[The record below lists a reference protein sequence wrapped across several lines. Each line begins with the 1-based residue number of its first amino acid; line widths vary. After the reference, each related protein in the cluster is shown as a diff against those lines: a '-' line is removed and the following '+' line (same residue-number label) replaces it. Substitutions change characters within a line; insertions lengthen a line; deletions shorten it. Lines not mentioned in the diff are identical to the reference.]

1 MPANVLTD
9 DRTMRDLLGKC
20 RRIAIVGLSPKQERD
35 SYKVAL
41 YLQKKG
47 YIILP
52 VRPGQKE
59 ILGEKVYSSLEDIS
73 EPVDIVNVFRRS
85 DLVLPHAR
93 EALRLNPKL
102 FWMQLGIENLEA
114 AQLLTKAGVDV
125 VMDRCIKIEHERLIG

>member
-1 MPANVLTD
+1 MPAHVLTD

-47 YIILP
+47 FIILP

-93 EALRLNPKL
+93 EALRLKPKL

-114 AQLLTKAGVDV
+114 VQLLTKAGVDV